1 MKKWQIYLYD
11 FCTNLWKSNFTQN
24 LYKPMK
30 LHKFVMN
37 GYMIITSIQNVSNFH
52 LICVNDS
59 MNSSCYSYYPKVTM
73 KWSTEKFTFNTS
85 QIYQASHVCTNFMRK
100 LIFISSYKFC
110 TKVGFH
116 KFVQKL
122 YEFCVMVNMNN
133 MFTYS
138 IS

>member
-1 MKKWQIYLYD
+1 MGFKVKKWQIYLYV

-30 LHKFVMN
+30 FKKIVMN

-73 KWSTEKFTFNTS
+73 KWSTQKFTFNTS
-85 QIYQASHVCTNFMRK
+85 
-100 LIFISSYKFC
+100 
-110 TKVGFH
+110 
-116 KFVQKL
+116 
-122 YEFCVMVNMNN
+122 
-133 MFTYS
+133 
-138 IS
+138 